1 MGASNAGAK
10 VLLLERNSYRG
21 GEATHIGIGAFR
33 GFYSCG
39 KSPERVVLG
48 VWQMALDKIERLGP
62 VCDEIVSATG
72 NRNFNFHQEYLKCV
86 LGDLIGKSGADC
98 LLHSQVVAADVLDD
112 RIVCISCEDV
122 EGLFTVKASSF
133 VDATGDANL
142 AHLCGA
148 KTTWGATAA
157 MSKLRL

>member
-1 MGASNAGAK
+1 
-10 VLLLERNSYRG
+10 
-21 GEATHIGIGAFR
+21 
-33 GFYSCG
+33 
-39 KSPERVVLG
+39 
-48 VWQMALDKIERLGP
+48 MALDEIERLGP
-62 VCDEIVSATG
+62 VCDEMVSATG

-112 RIVCISCEDV
+112 RIVCISFEDV

-148 KTTWGATAA
+148 KTTWGDDSGNVQIATLAFRVCGVDPLCDYSPNAVGAA
-157 MSKLRL
+157 LTKVKADGVTGMTREKILY